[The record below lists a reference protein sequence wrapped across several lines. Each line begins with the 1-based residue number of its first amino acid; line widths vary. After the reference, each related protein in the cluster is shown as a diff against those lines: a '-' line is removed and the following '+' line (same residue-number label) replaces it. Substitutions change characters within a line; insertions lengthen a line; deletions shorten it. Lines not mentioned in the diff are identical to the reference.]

1 MSNTN
6 AVEPTT
12 IPLYEKDELT
22 VVGYPTHNSKNVKI
36 YWAGG
41 LLASAPDLVGAV
53 SNAYIG
59 IRLMSPKHNAW
70 LKTVE
75 LRNKILKHLMD
86 MDWLIADSLSRNKDG
101 IAKNLGL
108 GITWHLGE
116 DAKDQKSDPLYGYI
130 HEKHQLDNV
139 ERIKSKDIL
148 NYEHDLLT
156 VSIDFK
162 DMCFP
167 HDSFTS
173 VRGLA
178 IDESFDDQITL
189 LLQSVAG
196 NTVIRHRNAWRG
208 DTKLTRHQLYAIDG
222 SYPSCGY
229 YTTREDFI
237 NVLASI
243 PECWKKANVIA
254 ETEEQKTLLT
264 VHDASPEDIERCKTE
279 FLKQNSD
286 NGEVIVGRLENTTM
300 QFNPDIKGM
309 VVNNGNGSTVHI
321 DVSNGEITASC
332 GHEGS
337 LTISPGVTT
346 IKTDRLFISSDFIRN
361 IPPYVH
367 SAFEIMAKQL
377 CAVRPSLNIV
387 QYLENTLLWDYQTV
401 PFNEYVM
408 SSQFFT
414 VTNDPID
421 KQFLETVASEYRK
434 HGKGCKLLAETMKD
448 MYKK

>member
-1 MSNTN
+1 MSNTT
-6 AVEPTT
+6 AVKPTT

-86 MDWLIADSLSRNKDG
+86 MDWLIADSLSRNKEG

-116 DAKDQKSDPLYGYI
+116 DVKDQKSNPFSGYVR
-130 HEKHQLDNV
+130 EKHQLENGN
-139 ERIKSKDIL
+139 KLKDIL
-148 NYEHDLLT
+148 NYKQDLLT

-162 DMCFP
+162 DVCFP

-178 IDESFDDQITL
+178 IDETFDDQITL

-237 NVLASI
+237 NVLTVI
-243 PECWKKANVIA
+243 PECWKKAKAIA

-264 VHDASPEDIERCKTE
+264 IHDASAEDIERCKTE

-300 QFNPDIKGM
+300 QFNPDTKGM
-309 VVNNGNGSTVHI
+309 VVNNGNGSSIHI
-321 DVSNGEITASC
+321 DVANGEITASC

-337 LTISPGVTT
+337 LTISPGMTT
-346 IKTDRLFISSDFIRN
+346 IKTDRLFVSDGLERDV
-361 IPPYVH
+361 PPYVQ
-367 SAFEIMAKQL
+367 SAYNSLEKELRRILPWLTIEKYLTEI
-377 CAVRPSLNIV
+377 
-387 QYLENTLLWDYQTV
+387 LLWDYQTV
-401 PFNEYVM
+401 SFNEYIM
-408 SSQFFT
+408 SSQFFKSIGI
-414 VTNDPID
+414 DLD

>member
-53 SNAYIG
+53 GNAYIG

-116 DAKDQKSDPLYGYI
+116 DAKDQKSDPFNGYVR
-130 HEKHQLDNV
+130 EKHQLENGN
-139 ERIKSKDIL
+139 KLKDIL
-148 NYEHDLLT
+148 NYEQDLLT

-162 DMCFP
+162 DVCFP

-178 IDESFDDQITL
+178 IDETFDDQITL

-196 NTVIRHRNAWRG
+196 NTVARHCNAWRG
-208 DTKLTRHQLYAIDG
+208 DPRLTRHQLYTIESA
-222 SYPSCGY
+222 YPACGY
-229 YTTREDFI
+229 YNEREDFI
-237 NVLASI
+237 DILTTI
-243 PECWKKANVIA
+243 PVCWEKAKTIA
-254 ETEEQKTLLT
+254 DTEEQKTLLT
-264 VHDASPEDIERCKTE
+264 VHDASPEDIDRLKTE
-279 FLKQNSD
+279 FFKTNPD
-286 NGEVIVGRLENTTM
+286 NGEVIVGRLESTTM
-300 QFNPDIKGM
+300 QFNSDTKGM
-309 VVNNGNGSTVHI
+309 TVNNGSGSSIHI
-321 DVSNGEITASC
+321 DVANGGITASC

-346 IKTDRLFISSDFIRN
+346 IKTDRLFVSSDFIRN
-361 IPPYVH
+361 VPPYAQ
-367 SAFEIMAKQL
+367 SAYNTLEKELCRILPWLTIEKYLTEI
-377 CAVRPSLNIV
+377 
-387 QYLENTLLWDYQTV
+387 LLWDYQTV
-401 PFNEYVM
+401 SFDEYIM
-408 SSQFFT
+408 SPQFFKSIG
-414 VTNDPID
+414 VDLD
-421 KQFLETVASEYRK
+421 KQFLESVASEYRK
-434 HGKGCKLLAETMKD
+434 HKKGCKLLAKTMKE
-448 MYKK
+448 MFKK